1 MNKLL
6 IDGDI
11 FLYQVATSVEE
22 EIDWG
27 NDVWTLHSDLKQA
40 RQLMDY
46 ELNKLIERLAVPEML
61 IAFSDSNSNWR
72 KSVLPSYKQNRKGN
86 RKPVVYVPLRE
97 YVEEAYNTVCYPTLE
112 ADDVLGLL
120 ACANTIIVSDDKD
133 LRTIPG
139 QLYIPYKDE
148 LVNITEEQADRQHL
162 LQTLTGDPVDG
173 YKGCPGVGPV
183 KAERVLENNTWEE
196 VVNAYIKSGLNE
208 EVALIQAR
216 VARIL
221 RCGEYDK
228 KTKEVKLW
236 CPK

>member
-216 VARIL
+216 VARIFLFLLLDFLLIIFYL
-221 RCGEYDK
+221 RF
-228 KTKEVKLW
+228 
-236 CPK
+236 